1 MNAKFSP
8 TKKLECRSRRRPLPS
23 RGLSPTLRLPP
34 AVRLPVRSAN
44 THPDLQPV
52 ALRCTS
58 NLFPRPPPRPIAR
71 SCAVLR
77 PARISVPGRA
87 VHRITPSPSSRVL
100 SEPRRFARIVLR

>member
-23 RGLSPTLRLPP
+23 RGLSPAPRLPP

-58 NLFPRPPPRPIAR
+58 NLFPRPLPAPIAP

-77 PARISVPGRA
+77 PARISVLGRA
-87 VHRITPSPSSRVL
+87 DHRVAPSPSSKVL
-100 SEPRRFARIVLR
+100 SEPCRFARIVLR